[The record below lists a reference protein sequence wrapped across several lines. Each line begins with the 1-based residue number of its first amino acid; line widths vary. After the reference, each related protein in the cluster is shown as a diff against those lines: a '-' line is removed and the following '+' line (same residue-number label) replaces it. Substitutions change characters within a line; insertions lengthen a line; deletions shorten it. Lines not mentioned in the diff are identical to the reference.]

1 MGLSTDMTK
10 TNRSQPAAGITLIEM
25 IVVILILGIAL
36 SATTQLLSQ
45 MGTAGSSA
53 MTDVKALDLAQSYL
67 DEIMSRGYD
76 EFTPVGGVPP
86 CGAPSAAG
94 CTLEANYGPETT
106 VSGTSCLRTNS
117 SGSEATDC
125 ESNKTGFDDVDDFD
139 GLDEGTGSAG
149 DQDLTNSS
157 GDVRGGYENFRV
169 QVAVDQPSGLGE
181 VKRIVLTVTQPTGE
195 SLKFT
200 TYKANF

>member
-1 MGLSTDMTK
+1 MTK
-10 TNRSQPAAGITLIEM
+10 PRRSIRRSGVTLIEM
-25 IVVILILGIAL
+25 IVVILIMGIAL
-36 SATTQLLSQ
+36 SATIQLISQ
-45 MGTAGSSA
+45 LGTKGSGA

-94 CTLEANYGPETT
+94 CTLTANYGPETT

-117 SGSEATDC
+117 SGSEPTDC
-125 ESNKTGFDDVDDFD
+125 ESNKTVYDDVDDFD

-157 GDVRGGYENFRV
+157 GDVRAGYENFRV

-195 SLKFT
+195 ELKFT
-200 TYKANF
+200 SYKANF